1 MAELLSNIFD
11 RGAGALAAKVATY
24 AEARQA
30 VLAENIA
37 NIDTP
42 GYKARDLPLG
52 EFQKMLARAFQES
65 RATGGPIRFQSTDS
79 IEVAADG
86 TMTFKP
92 VERDE
97 NNILFHDRGNR
108 DIETEMSEMVKTTLL
123 HRVAVEV
130 MKKQGEALEAAI
142 SGRI

>member
-1 MAELLSNIFD
+1 MAELLGNIFN
-11 RGAGALAAKVATY
+11 RGRVALAAKVAIY

-30 VLAENIA
+30 VLADNVA

-52 EFQKMLARAFQES
+52 EFQKMLARAARES
-65 RATGGPIRFQSTDS
+65 RESGGPIRLQSTPS
-79 IEVAADG
+79 IQVGPDG
-86 TMTFKP
+86 TMVFQP
-92 VERDE
+92 VERDQ
-97 NNILFHDRGNR
+97 NGILFHDQGNR

-130 MKKQGEALEAAI
+130 LRGQYESLEAAI
-142 SGRI
+142 RERI